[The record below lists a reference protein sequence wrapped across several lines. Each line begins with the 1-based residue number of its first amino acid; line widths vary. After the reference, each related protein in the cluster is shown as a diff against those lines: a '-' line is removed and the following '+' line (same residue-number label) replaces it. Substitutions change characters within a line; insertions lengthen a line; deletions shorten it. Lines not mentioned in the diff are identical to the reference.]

1 MLEGRGAPGT
11 PSRLLTPGLATAT
24 VQVTEK
30 VTTVTGKIKTVKKST
45 VQTTIVVNIT

>member
-1 MLEGRGAPGT
+1 MLQGGVLSGT
-11 PSRLLTPGLATAT
+11 PSRLLTPGQEAT
-24 VQVTEK
+24 VQVAEK